1 MANHLVRGFHPHD
14 FDKKK
19 LLPSFGPC
27 GKKESMHRNWNMSM
41 NDNMILFKGLNL
53 WLLVIEN
60 ELNGCRW
67 RFLYFAT
74 WPAICVPKH
83 FLKWQFVHNMSAL
96 MSTLKNNLNLCYC
109 GGKPRSCDSS
119 IVLWSL
125 FCVSSMYGFKKK
137 TMSFPLRTCPALAAS
152 KSQFFSSPASAQRLA
167 PSSPHGKLPN
177 SDLTKTSGW
186 ARPNWCCA
194 AAASAALFSSYLF
207 IFLREFH
214 QKLGDRWI
222 FDLMRDIRERTTQ
235 QRQGD
240 VFLSPNSLNWKVD
253 MHPSFT
259 VVFSIPMWRL
269 NPSSNDSHL
278 QVTLVVSHSALKP
291 RDNFESIL
299 LLDLE

>member
-1 MANHLVRGFHPHD
+1 MEVSLFYNMASHLRSQTLSQMTICAQHVRPH
-14 FDKKK
+14 
-19 LLPSFGPC
+19 
-27 GKKESMHRNWNMSM
+27 
-41 NDNMILFKGLNL
+41 
-53 WLLVIEN
+53 
-60 ELNGCRW
+60 
-67 RFLYFAT
+67 
-74 WPAICVPKH
+74 
-83 FLKWQFVHNMSAL
+83 VH
-96 MSTLKNNLNLCYC
+96 LKNNLNLCYC

-194 AAASAALFSSYLF
+194 AAAALFSSYLF

-259 VVFSIPMWRL
+259 VVFPFQCEGW
-269 NPSSNDSHL
+269 
-278 QVTLVVSHSALKP
+278 
-291 RDNFESIL
+291 IL
-299 LLDLE
+299 HQMIHICKWPW